1 MTTQLLTV
9 TGIVYNHARTHSLT
23 HLLTHCSGINGD
35 AQLVLDGIPCHDWL
49 FKFSSIDK
57 THIVAV
63 ALGPTSDVYGMEKER
78 SVTLDSILQVKTLE
92 SLLTTEQVGVI
103 SGVPVTDALVSD
115 NHLGRVQSNKSCT
128 TT

>member
-1 MTTQLLTV
+1 MTQLLIV
-9 TGIVYNHARTHSLT
+9 IGIVYSHLLTHSLT

-35 AQLVLDGIPCHDWL
+35 AQLVLDDIPWHDWL

-63 ALGPTSDVYGMEKER
+63 ALGPTSDVYDMKKER

-103 SGVPVTDALVSD
+103 SGVPVTDGLVSD
-115 NHLGRVQSNKSCT
+115 MDDLLKPFLRYLKV
-128 TT
+128 